1 MTLKIIV
8 AAGSAKETEDWRSA
22 FAIAHPAIEFIG
34 YASNRVGVDA
44 DYAIVWSPPPA
55 LFTDEHRLKAVF
67 NLGAGVDRLLAMPH
81 LPADLPVIR
90 LEDAGMAAQMAE
102 YVLHGLADV
111 SRGFGAYRAAQQAGL
126 WTPAQ
131 AIDYRDW
138 PVGVMGLG
146 AIGREVAQAV
156 AQHGYPTAGWSR
168 TGRNMPGIK
177 TYEGAEL
184 PAFLA
189 RTRVLVNVLPLTD
202 ATRNILDRR
211 RLALLQ
217 RGGYV
222 INVAR
227 GAHVVDDDL
236 LALIDSG
243 HLQGALLDVFRQEPL
258 PGDHPYWRH
267 PNVTI
272 TPHIAAI
279 TVRRDTIEQVLR
291 KVDALERG
299 QAVSGIV
306 ARSRGY

>member
-8 AAGSAKETEDWRSA
+8 AAGTPEDTEGWRSA
-22 FAIAHPAIEFIG
+22 FASTHPSIEFIG
-34 YASNRVGVDA
+34 YAPGHAGVDA

-55 LFTDEHRLKAVF
+55 LFDHEKCLKAVF
-67 NLGAGVDRLLAMPH
+67 NLGAGVDRLLAMPD

-102 YVLHGLADV
+102 YVVHGLADV
-111 SRGFGAYRAAQQAGL
+111 SRGFDAYRAAQQAGQ
-126 WTPAQ
+126 WTPAP
-131 AIDYRDW
+131 AIDYREW

-156 AQHGYPTAGWSR
+156 AQRGYPTAGWSR
-168 TGRNMPGIK
+168 SGGDVPGVK
-177 TYEGAEL
+177 TYRGDEFS
-184 PAFLA
+184 AFLA
-189 RTRVLVNVLPLTD
+189 RTRVLVNVLPLTG
-202 ATRNILDRR
+202 ATRDILDRHH
-211 RLALLQ
+211 LGLLTH
-217 RGGYV
+217 GGYL

-236 LALIDSG
+236 LALIDTG

-258 PGDHPYWRH
+258 PPDHPYWRH
-267 PNVTI
+267 PNVKI

-279 TVRRDTIEQVLR
+279 TVRRDTIEQVMG

-299 QAVSGIV
+299 EPVSGMV